1 MISARDQPVEQGVLK
16 GSVIE
21 TCRTLTEGGPDAGRR
36 LQDVL
41 EEMWGYPAGR
51 AAIRR
56 MVPDGMFLEEDRADF
71 LGSRI
76 KPVRVATDGP
86 WVLIPKRLRGLAG
99 AARRAHETSRGGR
112 HRGTKGPVLTGAR
125 TIGGTRAAGEA
136 ERGTRRPRSRG
147 RTTSGTR
154 DEWSVE

>member
-16 GSVIE
+16 ASVIE

-41 EEMWGYPAGR
+41 EEVWGYPAGR

-56 MVPDGMFLEEDRADF
+56 MVPDGTFLEEDRADF

-86 WVLIPKRLRGLAG
+86 WFPIPNDYMGGLVLLGGLTIHLGAGG
-99 AARRAHETSRGGR
+99 AAE
-112 HRGTKGPVLTGAR
+112 
-125 TIGGTRAAGEA
+125 
-136 ERGTRRPRSRG
+136 PRIRY
-147 RTTSGTR
+147 
-154 DEWSVE
+154 